1 MRNPTE
7 KDIEQLRRMYPVGSR
22 VELIRMDDPAAP
34 PVGTQGT
41 VLGVDALADLMVAWD
56 NGSSL
61 NLVFEVDE
69 CRKISNREPLKDTQY

>member
-1 MRNPTE
+1 MQNPTE

-41 VLGVDALADLMVAWD
+41 VLGVDALADLMVA
-56 NGSSL
+56 
-61 NLVFEVDE
+61 
-69 CRKISNREPLKDTQY
+69 

>member
-1 MRNPTE
+1 MRNPTD
-7 KDIEQLRRMYPVGSR
+7 KDIERLRRMYPVGSR
-22 VELIRMDDPAAP
+22 VELLHMDDPAAP

-69 CRKISNREPLKDTQY
+69 CRKISD